1 MADESDN
8 SRITPAKMME
18 TAVAIGRQVVSLP
31 EDQKDAEL
39 MKLKQAD
46 QMLHALVK
54 NCLKDCRNGF

>member
-18 TAVAIGRQVVSLP
+18 TAVEIGRQVVSLP
-31 EDQKDAEL
+31 ADQKDAEL
-39 MKLKQAD
+39 MKLKKAD
-46 QMLHALVK
+46 QMLNALVK